1 MIEVRGEVDLK
12 DRSQMANPWSLKPDP
27 RQLIPVL
34 RLRILTESGNR
45 VQVICKGETPGDV
58 DIGDQV
64 IISGID
70 RGGVIHA
77 KSIYNLTTNSWVTP
91 APGILGR
98 IFGR

>member
-12 DRSQMANPWSLKPDP
+12 DRSQMASPWLLTPDP
-27 RQLIPVL
+27 RHLIPIL

-45 VQVICKGETPGDV
+45 VQVIFKGETPGDV

-64 IISGID
+64 IIKGIE

-77 KSIYNLTTNSWVTP
+77 KSIYNLTTNSWVTS